1 MNNVGN
7 EIYSGLASYGQFVA
21 TIGLVIGVI
30 IGIILLSVGIY
41 LLVENSKKTYKN
53 VKGTVLESPQCTLQG
68 NSQGNNT
75 YTCYITV
82 QYQIDGQ
89 TKISR
94 IISYNNK
101 TQLNSGDT
109 ITLYYDSSNSN
120 IESTL
125 TTDNPLNTN
134 ILGWI
139 FVGFGILLLVG
150 SVVTYYLAQKSQTFA
165 AFEGAE
171 NLFGGG
177 FNNNFSGV
185 GNFNVGNF
193 LNNY

>member
-1 MNNVGN
+1 MNNAGN
-7 EIYSGLASYGQFVA
+7 KIYSGLASYGQFVS

-30 IGIILLSVGIY
+30 LGLILLSVGIY

-53 VKGTVLESPQCTLQG
+53 VMGIVLESPQCTLQG

-75 YTCYITV
+75 YTCHITV

-109 ITLYYDSSNSN
+109 ITLYYDTSNTNTENPEKSSNYSN
-120 IESTL
+120 
-125 TTDNPLNTN
+125 
-134 ILGWI
+134 
-139 FVGFGILLLVG
+139 
-150 SVVTYYLAQKSQTFA
+150 Y
-165 AFEGAE
+165 
-171 NLFGGG
+171 
-177 FNNNFSGV
+177 
-185 GNFNVGNF
+185 
-193 LNNY
+193 